1 MLFLMFFLNI
11 RLWKSQ
17 GSWES
22 FFFSSFNKVLLSA
35 DVINLE
41 SRIIN
46 AVMNDAEILLQ
57 SSTYID
63 LDVHR

>member
-1 MLFLMFFLNI
+1 M
-11 RLWKSQ
+11 
-17 GSWES
+17 
-22 FFFSSFNKVLLSA
+22 VLLSA
-35 DVINLE
+35 DVINLA
-41 SRIIN
+41 SHIIN